1 MQLPA
6 EASSGI
12 VRRRWW
18 GQARA
23 LQPVATPQAET
34 VEPGGAPERL
44 RLPAG
49 FEPGIVSFVVPVQS
63 VFIGVDAIR
72 RGFARR
78 RPEQQLLGNPGEG
91 PVSQAGVGSEQK
103 VPGMQ
108 QRISRGCRRGWG
120 PRQGRLQLLTP
131 VAIGSR
137 AEAIGQALAF
147 DGDSAG
153 EALLTLGNPEQLA
166 LCLQVR
172 RSWSTPLSSE
182 GGSTLRP
189 TTLRHIGSA
198 GAVPLWFDSPRSPS
212 DSRVRA

>member
-1 MQLPA
+1 M
-6 EASSGI
+6 
-12 VRRRWW
+12 
-18 GQARA
+18 
-23 LQPVATPQAET
+23 
-34 VEPGGAPERL
+34 
-44 RLPAG
+44 
-49 FEPGIVSFVVPVQS
+49 SFVVPVQS

-153 EALLTLGNPEQLA
+153 EAAAAAAIAAAAPGQSACSSRSSARAKEFQPMSGSQATLSR
-166 LCLQVR
+166 CR
-172 RSWSTPLSSE
+172 RIAS
-182 GGSTLRP
+182 
-189 TTLRHIGSA
+189 
-198 GAVPLWFDSPRSPS
+198 
-212 DSRVRA
+212 